1 MIKIIHTADIHLG
14 KNFGKSL
21 GEKGKEYRIQLLKS
35 LENIVDLAI
44 NENASL
50 LIIAGDLF
58 DSNQVH
64 DFLIRRVSSG
74 FEKLHAKG
82 IAVCILPG
90 THDLYNDESIY
101 RFVNFPPNVSIF
113 TEEHNK
119 ETYENLGLTVYGKA
133 FDGKQ
138 IDKSP
143 LQGLSVSN
151 ESKYKIG
158 IAHCSVRI
166 EGLVE
171 RDAMILDKNE
181 IAGSGLDYLALGHWH
196 SFRDLSQGNTKA
208 FYCGSPEPISM
219 NQKGSGNVAMVTIYE
234 KGNIKVE
241 PIPVGT
247 KRFDQIEIDVGSVK
261 SINDMIN
268 TIEAKSDPNLILQ
281 VTLSGLSNM
290 NCIYSPKDIEE
301 DLSKK
306 FFYLRVLDRSHIS
319 PEEIRV
325 EDFPEE
331 TVTGRFI
338 RIMRQKI
345 ESASDEEEKW
355 ICEEALKLG
364 FAILQGSTQV
374 I

>member
-1 MIKIIHTADIHLG
+1 MIKIIHSADIHLG
-14 KNFGKSL
+14 KNFGDSL

-58 DSNQVH
+58 DSNQIH
-64 DFLIRRVSSG
+64 DIIIRKVSSS

-90 THDLYNDESIY
+90 THDPYNDESIY
-101 RFVNFPPNVSIF
+101 RFVSFPPNV
-113 TEEHNK
+113 TVLTDGHNK

-138 IDKSP
+138 IGKNP
-143 LQGLSVSN
+143 LLGLSVSN
-151 ESKYKIG
+151 ESKYNIG

-219 NQKGSGNVAMVTIYE
+219 DQKGSGNVAMVTIYE

-241 PIPVGT
+241 PISVGT
-247 KRFDQIEIDVGSVK
+247 KRFDQMEIDVGSVK
-261 SINDMIN
+261 SINDIIN
-268 TIEAKSDPNLILQ
+268 IIEAKSDPNLILK

-306 FFYLRVLDRSHIS
+306 FFYLRILDRSHIS
-319 PEEIRV
+319 PKEIRV

-355 ICEEALKLG
+355 VCEEALKLG
-364 FAILQGSTQV
+364 FAILQGSSQV